1 VGVFFSFEH
10 ILLRLGIITILPSPS
25 LQHIN
30 HEYVVN
36 SSTSLYIVLF
46 FKEIVVILFI
56 QGDPTRIYKMRF
68 TISLILAST
77 IAAAPLSSPDYNNLT
92 VALVRAAPANWP
104 APILN
109 KNWTDVSLDLD
120 ATITFAVDL
129 ITEAATTGANLVVFP
144 ETWFPG

>member
-1 VGVFFSFEH
+1 M
-10 ILLRLGIITILPSPS
+10 RLTIP
-25 LQHIN
+25 
-30 HEYVVN
+30 
-36 SSTSLYIVLF
+36 
-46 FKEIVVILFI
+46 
-56 QGDPTRIYKMRF
+56 
-68 TISLILAST
+68 LILASA

-129 ITEAATTGANLVVFP
+129 ISEAATTGANLVVFP